1 MATSGLAR
9 RCRGIIR
16 TQNKLAQKNR
26 GRPTARLLVI
36 SDPFSRWHSTTVLPL
51 SSASLEIEQA
61 GLAEMKPK
69 PPVDQ
74 LAFGKIFTDHMLTID
89 WTAERGWGTP
99 EIKPFG
105 NFSIHPGSKVLH
117 YAQELFEGMKAY
129 RGVDGKIRLFRPMHN
144 MARMNLTAS
153 RACLP
158 TFDGHE
164 LVECIRRLVVVDQE
178 WVPHDTSS
186 SLYIRPTMIGTEP
199 TLGVA
204 PADEARLFVLLCPVG
219 PYYSTG
225 FKPVNLLADPQYVRA
240 WPGGCGYTKM
250 GSNYA
255 PTLWTQKIAEQHG
268 CHQCLWLFGEDHE
281 ITEVGAMNLF
291 ILLSHPDGSKELVT
305 PPISSGV
312 ILPGVTRRSIIEMVS
327 NWPGL
332 TVSERKITM
341 GEVMSAR
348 AEGRLLEMFGSGTA
362 AVVSPV
368 GGLHYQGS
376 LHSLPTPRDGLAVKI
391 LNAMSDIYYGK
402 VYSPWAL
409 DVEDWNVDASQEL
422 LDYRQPDEAQSVGG
436 FQ

>member
-1 MATSGLAR
+1 MASSSIAR
-9 RCRGIIR
+9 QCRGIFL
-16 TQNKLAQKNR
+16 TQASLAQTSKKCPR
-26 GRPTARLLVI
+26 VVLFQISELV
-36 SDPFSRWHSTTVLPL
+36 SRWQSTLAPHHLDSTRLQVEE
-51 SSASLEIEQA
+51 ASLA
-61 GLAEMKPK
+61 DMKPK

-74 LAFGKIFTDHMLTID
+74 LAFGKVFTDHMLTID
-89 WTAERGWGTP
+89 WTKDGGWEDP
-99 EIKPFG
+99 QIKPFD
-105 NFSIHPGSKVLH
+105 NFSVHPGAKVLH

-144 MARMNLTAS
+144 MARMNLTAA

-158 TFDGHE
+158 AFDGHE
-164 LVECIRRLVVVDQE
+164 LLECIRKLVVIDSD

-225 FKPVNLLADPQYVRA
+225 FKPVNLLADPSYVRA

-291 ILLSHPDGSKELVT
+291 ILLRGADGVNELVT
-305 PPISSGV
+305 PPLSTGV
-312 ILPGVTRRSIIEMVS
+312 ILPGVTRRSIVELTQT
-327 NWPGL
+327 WPGIK
-332 TVSERKITM
+332 VSERKITM
-341 GEVMSAR
+341 GEVMVAQ

-368 GGLHYQGS
+368 GGLYYGGK
-376 LHSLPTPRDGLAVKI
+376 LHKIPTPEDGLAVRI
-391 LNAMSDIYYGK
+391 LGAMSDIYYGK
-402 VYSPWAL
+402 VTSPWAI
-409 DVEDWNVDASQEL
+409 DVEEWNVDREQEL
-422 LDYRQPDEAQSVGG
+422 ADYKQPEAVRS
-436 FQ
+436 

>member
-1 MATSGLAR
+1 MASSGLAR
-9 RCRGIIR
+9 RCRGIF
-16 TQNKLAQKNR
+16 QNQASFAHTT
-26 GRPTARLLVI
+26 GRPRNSKVVLFQI
-36 SDPFSRWHSTTVLPL
+36 SDLVSRWQSTSGPMHLD
-51 SSASLEIEQA
+51 SSKLVVEKA
-61 GLAEMKPK
+61 GLADMKPK

-74 LAFGKIFTDHMLTID
+74 LAFGKVFTDHMLTID
-89 WTAERGWGTP
+89 WTKDGGWQAP
-99 EIKPFG
+99 QIKPFAD
-105 NFSIHPGSKVLH
+105 FQLHPGAKVLH

-158 TFDGHE
+158 AFDGHE
-164 LVECIRRLVVVDQE
+164 FLECIRKLVVLDSD

-186 SLYIRPTMIGTEP
+186 SLYIRPTMIGMEP

-225 FKPVNLLADPQYVRA
+225 FKPVNLLADPSYVRA

-291 ILLSHPDGSKELVT
+291 ILLRGENGVNELVT
-305 PPISSGV
+305 PPLSTGV
-312 ILPGVTRRSIIEMVS
+312 ILPGVTRRSIVELTQ

-332 TVSERKITM
+332 KVSERKITM
-341 GEVMSAR
+341 KEVMEAQ
-348 AEGRLLEMFGSGTA
+348 EKGDLLEMFGSGTA

-368 GGLHYQGS
+368 GGLFYGGEMHRIN
-376 LHSLPTPRDGLAVKI
+376 TPEEGLASRI
-391 LNAMSDIYYGK
+391 MAAMSDIYYGR
-402 VYSPWAL
+402 VSSSWAV
-409 DVEDWNVDASQEL
+409 DVEEWNVDKAQEL
-422 LDYRQPDEAQSVGG
+422 EDYKQPEAVRS
-436 FQ
+436 

>member
-1 MATSGLAR
+1 MATTGLAR

-16 TQNKLAQKNR
+16 TQSKLAQGGR
-26 GRPTARLLVI
+26 GRQRQVVLSLQDVVARWQ
-36 SDPFSRWHSTTVLPL
+36 SSAALPL
-51 SSASLEIEQA
+51 SSSRLEIHQA
-61 GLAEMKPK
+61 NLAEMKPK

-89 WTAERGWGTP
+89 WTLEGGWGAP
-99 EIKPFG
+99 KIEPFG
-105 NFSIHPGSKVLH
+105 NFSVHPGAKVLH

-158 TFDGHE
+158 PFDGHE

-186 SLYIRPTMIGTEP
+186 SLYIRPTMIGMEP

-204 PADEARLFVLLCPVG
+204 PASEARLFVLLCPVG

-255 PTLWTQKIAEQHG
+255 PTLWTQKVAEQHG

-291 ILLSHPDGSKELVT
+291 ILMAKEDGGRELVT
-305 PPISSGV
+305 PALDTGV
-312 ILPGVTRRSIIEMVS
+312 ILPGVTRRSIIELTQT
-327 NWPGL
+327 WPNL

-341 GEVMSAR
+341 GEVMA
-348 AEGRLLEMFGSGTA
+348 AQATGRLIEMFGSGTA

-368 GGLHYQGS
+368 GGLHYQGA
-376 LHSLPTPRDGLAVKI
+376 LHPIPTPADGLAVQI
-391 LNAMSDIYYGK
+391 LSSMSDIYYGR
-402 VYSPWAL
+402 VASPWAL
-409 DVEDWNVDASQEL
+409 DVDDWNVDPHQALE
-422 LDYRQPDEAQSVGG
+422 DYKQPEAVQGLG
-436 FQ
+436 L